1 MKRETN
7 KFSTNLKCINLRF
20 SMYQFKIFNVRI
32 DLRFRLNRIHEN
44 DAVSTDEESQFRL
57 RISIDLIDSSKSS
70 VNLERMTD
78 RYTIDES
85 LIND

>member
-7 KFSTNLKCINLRF
+7 KFSTNLRCINLRF
-20 SMYQFKIFNVRI
+20 SMYLRI
-32 DLRFRLNRIHEN
+32 DLRFRLNRIHED